1 MACKYII
8 DGVEYTES
16 ELKDYLI
23 KGGLEKLVKDD
34 ILDLSKI
41 KPIEDAVQK
50 PSASSVLQSKQKE
63 AGEAGGERGGVEQGK
78 QGQKVAE
85 EGKQAE
91 GDEKVNEFLYKG
103 TDKQQRMGLLNN
115 LMAAD
120 NIPQAYKDGLKSR
133 GLDYEVS
140 NQSEAAETAKG
151 IVQNLGVNDA
161 LRIARSSMID
171 PSVGSA
177 VFAESINSL
186 WAKERAL
193 RNQGKIEEANDLAEQ
208 WADTAIEYAKLSNSK
223 GKWNAQIAYFYNNS
237 PLGFVRSIEKQD
249 QERFNEFYSSKE
261 RDYKKAFDELLQTEE
276 GAALFEE
283 KVESKL
289 KEERKAVR
297 SQRDKSI
304 DDFFEKLKAKGNVN
318 YAVPI
323 PPPVWNGAVDIMK
336 AAVKGGDR
344 VVVAVE
350 KAIKHID
357 EQLKGVTW
365 DKDKFRREYNA
376 ALSKV
381 ADGGK
386 TEADLLQGKIKSL
399 EAKVKEYEKR
409 IAEGGT
415 VTKKSE
421 DKFADN
427 EEVKSIKSKIEQ
439 LKKEN
444 DQLLKEKQEG
454 RYSKEAKIT
463 QAEKRALKSIE
474 ELEVKLANNDLETSK
489 AEAISSPKL
498 NELREQKKKLSEELE
513 ERKKVAGVGK
523 YSEEAM
529 ADAAMQRKKD
539 KIKEYERRL
548 AEGDFSSEKYKAKK
562 EKDVLDEELDAAR
575 QAYQEAR
582 KTSEEFVEKK
592 AKQYLDRL
600 GKRLKGM
607 SADQKNQLI
616 RSSIKK
622 ISETGG
628 LEYEDFKK
636 IVAETLGVKELTE
649 AQKQRIEELTEKTN
663 IPDDLEQEF
672 LNNPTR
678 ENIDNYKKSKANSL
692 QAEKE
697 LFEMTSDKADITGT
711 VRSIMTLN
719 LLGASTLV
727 KNYGQNVIYQAT
739 VRFPS
744 FAAIKIAD
752 AAIYGTSV
760 LANKVLG
767 TKVIKPGVSFTKAQQ
782 GYMKE
787 YREGIIRGYDQMI
800 KGVEEK
806 DYFAKTQYASNLNP
820 RKAVKDL
827 LAARRGEIFLTKG
840 QKIDKFIQATAGW
853 QPYAIAR
860 GMMFGDKPP
869 RYAAQGAEAMQIGHV
884 ELNISDPIQLEA
896 FMTAPEK
903 YAYNHLLKV
912 GKTREEAA
920 KIAEGIKNRIIEA
933 GSRATFQNENMINDL
948 IKKIDE
954 WGTVGEKDPMAAK
967 MLKPAV
973 SLLKATQLPFV
984 KTPANVIWAY
994 IKVANPEATLLKSFT
1009 EFGLAKKALAKG
1021 DVVNYKRYQAA
1032 SKESFGFAITG
1043 FAISAAV
1050 MAMID
1055 KDMIKPRYSREKD
1068 KAKESAG
1075 EAFFGKDNV
1084 FNIGKLLGVDDIWVD
1099 LSWFGPVGSIMDQK
1113 ARIAEDH
1120 KEMILKGEEVPTG
1133 YISGLLENMDA
1144 SLTASLNTLLL
1155 DQGAKLIDGIRK
1167 GGSLGAGV
1175 AENIFTSIS
1184 GLNPIG
1190 GGTLASLS
1198 KALLPEK
1205 TTTKADNM
1213 VDQLINNQKQR
1224 NIFVAWAAG
1233 YPPSKVSIWGEP
1245 IKNDRSIGG
1254 IMANML
1260 GVESGNEDKFGAIL
1274 YADQQ
1279 RTADNRFF
1287 PPLEDNKIKVNG
1299 KDVELT
1305 VEQKNALD
1313 TYIGQSRKALVAPF
1327 IYDQLYRTLDEGAR
1341 PVEKRYSELN
1351 DEEKISALEF
1361 FYNKGKEAGFSK
1373 FKENYPQFQDAA
1385 LDVEKIKK
1393 EAIKGARKTYFEALA
1408 IPRDN
1413 N

>member
-1 MACKYII
+1 MACKYTI

-23 KGGLEKLVKDD
+23 KGGLEKLVKDNV
-34 ILDLSKI
+34 LDLSKI
-41 KPIEDAVQK
+41 KPIEDAVQE
-50 PSASSVLQSKQKE
+50 PSASSVLQSEQKE
-63 AGEAGGERGGVEQGK
+63 AGEAGRERGGVEQGK
-78 QGQKVAE
+78 QGQKIAE

-91 GDEKVNEFLYKG
+91 GDEKVNEFLYSG
-103 TDKQQRMGLLNN
+103 SDKQRRLGLLNN
-115 LMAAD
+115 LLGAA
-120 NIPQAYKDGLKSR
+120 NIPEAYKEGLKSK
-133 GLDYEVS
+133 GLNYEVS

-151 IVQNLGVNDA
+151 IVESLGVNDA
-161 LRIARSSMID
+161 LQIARSSMID

-177 VFAESINSL
+177 VFAESINKL
-186 WAKERAL
+186 WAGERKL
-193 RNQGKIEEANDLAEQ
+193 RNQGETEEANALAEQ
-208 WADTAIEYAKLSNSK
+208 WADTAIEYANLSNSK

-237 PLGFVRSIEKQD
+237 PLGFVRSLEKQD

-261 RDYKKAFDELLQTEE
+261 KDYKQAFDELLQTQE
-276 GAALFEE
+276 GAAFFEAE
-283 KVESKL
+283 VESKL

-297 SQRDKSI
+297 SQRDKNI
-304 DDFFEKLKAKGNVN
+304 DEFFEKLKAKSNVN

-336 AAVKGGDR
+336 TAVKGGDR

-357 EQLKGVTW
+357 EQLKGVKW
-365 DKDKFRREYNA
+365 DKEKFRKEYTDN
-376 ALSKV
+376 LTKV

-386 TEADLLQGKIKSL
+386 TEGDLLQTKIKTL

-409 IAEGGT
+409 IAEGGA
-415 VTKKSE
+415 VSKKTE

-439 LKKEN
+439 LRKEN
-444 DQLLKEKQEG
+444 DDLLKQKQEG
-454 RYSKEAKIT
+454 RYSKEAKT
-463 QAEKRALKSIE
+463 TLAEKRALKSIE
-474 ELEVKLANNDLETSK
+474 ELEKKLEENDLETTK

-498 NELREQKKKLSEELE
+498 NELRAKKKKLSEELE
-513 ERKKVAGVGK
+513 ERKKTAGVGR

-529 ADAAMQRKKD
+529 ADAAIKRKKE

-575 QAYQEAR
+575 EAYQEAR

-616 RSSIKK
+616 RGSIKK
-622 ISETGG
+622 IAETGG

-649 AQKQRIEELTEKTN
+649 AQKQKIEELTEKTN

-678 ENIDNYKKSKANSL
+678 EGIDNYKKAKANSL

-719 LLGASTLV
+719 LLGAPTLI

-744 FAAIKIAD
+744 FAAIKVAD
-752 AAIYGTSV
+752 AVIYGTSAI
-760 LANKVLG
+760 ANKVLG

-782 GYMKE
+782 GYIKE
-787 YREGIIRGYDQMI
+787 YKEGLIRGYDQMI

-806 DYFAKTQYASNLNP
+806 DYFSKTQYASNLNP
-820 RKAVKDL
+820 RKALRDL

-869 RYAAQGAEAMQIGHV
+869 RYAAQGAEAMQIGYV
-884 ELNISDPIQLEA
+884 ELGISDPIQLEA

-903 YAYNHLLKV
+903 YALNHLLKT
-912 GKTREEAA
+912 GKSREEAA

-948 IKKIDE
+948 IKKVDE

-1009 EFGLAKKALAKG
+1009 EYGLAKNALAKG
-1021 DVVNYKRYQAA
+1021 DIVNYKRYQSA
-1032 SKESFGFAITG
+1032 SKESFGFAVTG

-1050 MAMID
+1050 MSLID

-1075 EAFFGKDNV
+1075 EAFFGKDNMV
-1084 FNIGKLLGVDDIWVD
+1084 NLGKMLGTSDRWVD

-1120 KEMILKGEEVPTG
+1120 KEMILKGEEIPTG

-1144 SLTASLNTLLL
+1144 SVTASLNTLLL

-1167 GGSLGAGV
+1167 GGSLGAGLG
-1175 AENIFTSIS
+1175 ENIFTSLS

-1224 NIFVAWAAG
+1224 NIFIAWAAG

-1245 IKNDRSIGG
+1245 IKNDRSVGG
-1254 IMANML
+1254 VISNML
-1260 GVESGNEDKFGAIL
+1260 GVESGNEDKFGAVL
-1274 YADQQ
+1274 YDDQQ

-1287 PPLEDNKIKVNG
+1287 PPLEDKKIKVND

-1305 VEQKNALD
+1305 LEQKNALD
-1313 TYIGQSRKALVAPF
+1313 TYIGQARKALVAPF
-1327 IYDQLYRTLDEGAR
+1327 VYDQLSFEILEKGAYVSRYYSNLD
-1341 PVEKRYSELN
+1341 
-1351 DEEKISALEF
+1351 DERKIEALDVL
-1361 FYNKGKEAGFSK
+1361 YTQGKEAGFSK
-1373 FKENYPQFQDAA
+1373 FKEDFPQFQDAA
-1385 LDVEKIKK
+1385 LDVEKIK
-1393 EAIKGARKTYFEALA
+1393 REALKSVEKT
-1408 IPRDN
+1408 IFETKVKYPKN

>member
-41 KPIEDAVQK
+41 KITEYAIQE
-50 PSASSVLQSKQKE
+50 PSAGSVLQYPQE
-63 AGEAGGERGGVEQGK
+63 GVGETRGERGRMEQGK
-78 QGQKVAE
+78 QREKITE
-85 EGKQAE
+85 EGKQVE
-91 GDEKVNEFLYKG
+91 GDEKVNEFLNKG

-115 LMAAD
+115 LMGAE
-120 NIPQAYKDGLKSR
+120 NIPQSYKDGLEKK
-133 GLDYEVS
+133 GLNYEVS
-140 NQSEAAETAKG
+140 NQVEAAQVAKG
-151 IVQNLGVNDA
+151 IVANLGVNDA
-161 LRIARSSMID
+161 LRVARGSMID

-186 WAKERAL
+186 WAQERSL
-193 RNQGKIEEANDLAEQ
+193 RNQGKIEAADAMAEQ
-208 WADTAIEYAKLSNSK
+208 WADTAIEYATLSNSK

-249 QERFNEFYSSKE
+249 QERFNAFYSDKE
-261 RDYKKAFDELLQTEE
+261 KDYKKAFDELLQTKE
-276 GAALFEE
+276 GAALFEAE
-283 KVESKL
+283 VESKL
-289 KEERKAVR
+289 KEERKAIR
-297 SQRDKSI
+297 SQRDKNI
-304 DDFFEKLKAKGNVN
+304 DEFFEKLKAKSNVN

-323 PPPVWNGAVDIMK
+323 PPIVWNGAVDIMK
-336 AAVKGGDR
+336 AAIKGGDR
-344 VVVAVE
+344 VVVAVD

-357 EQLKGVTW
+357 EQLKGIKW
-365 DKDKFRREYNA
+365 DKEKFRNEYTIS
-376 ALSKV
+376 LSKV

-386 TEADLLQGKIKSL
+386 TEADLLQAKIKSL
-399 EAKVKEYEKR
+399 ESKVKEYEKR
-409 IAEGGT
+409 IAEGGV

-421 DKFADN
+421 DKFSDN

-439 LKKEN
+439 LRKEN
-444 DQLLKEKQEG
+444 DDLLKQKQEG

-463 QAEKRALKSIE
+463 KAEKRALKSIE
-474 ELEVKLANNDLETSK
+474 DLEKKLADNDLETSK
-489 AEAISSPKL
+489 AEAVSSPKL
-498 NELREQKKKLSEELE
+498 EELRAEKKRLSDELE
-513 ERKKVAGVGK
+513 ERKKAAGVGK
-523 YSEEAM
+523 YSEEAI
-529 ADAAMQRKKD
+529 ANAAIKRKQD

-562 EKDVLDEELDAAR
+562 EKDALDEELDAAR
-575 QAYQEAR
+575 EAYQEAR
-582 KTSEEFVEKK
+582 KTSEEFLEKK
-592 AKQYLDRL
+592 SKQYLDRL

-607 SADQKNQLI
+607 SNDQKNQLI

-649 AQKQRIEELTEKTN
+649 AQKQKIEELTEKTN
-663 IPDDLEQEF
+663 IPDELEQDF

-678 ENIDNYKKSKANSL
+678 ENIDNYKKAKANSL
-692 QAEKE
+692 EAEKE
-697 LFEMTSDKADITGT
+697 LFEMTNDKADITGT
-711 VRSIMTLN
+711 LRSIMTLN
-719 LLGASTLV
+719 LLGAPTLI

-752 AAIYGTSV
+752 MAIYGASA
-760 LANKVLG
+760 LSNKVLG

-782 GYMKE
+782 GYIKE

-800 KGVEEK
+800 KGVEER
-806 DYFAKTQYASNLNP
+806 DYFSKTQYASNLNP

-827 LAARRGEIFLTKG
+827 LAAKRGEIFLTKG

-869 RYAAQGAEAMQIGHV
+869 RYAAQGAEAMQIGYV
-884 ELNISDPIQLEA
+884 ELGISDPIQLEA

-903 YAYNHLLKV
+903 YAYNHLLKI
-912 GKTREEAA
+912 GKTKEEAA
-920 KIAEGIKNRIIEA
+920 KIADGIKNRIIDA
-933 GSRATFQNENMINDL
+933 GSRATFQNENMLNDI

-954 WGTVGEKDPMAAK
+954 WSTIGEKDPMSAK
-967 MLKPAV
+967 MLKPAI

-994 IKVANPEATLLKSFT
+994 IKVANPEATLLKSFA
-1009 EFGLAKKALAKG
+1009 ELGLAKRALAKG
-1021 DVVNYKRYQAA
+1021 DVINYKRYQSA
-1032 SKESFGFAITG
+1032 SKESFGFAISG
-1043 FAISAAV
+1043 FIISAAV
-1050 MAMID
+1050 MSLIE
-1055 KDMIKPRYSREKD
+1055 KEMIKPRYSREKD

-1084 FNIGKLLGVDDIWVD
+1084 VNLGKMLGASDIWVD

-1133 YISGLLENMDA
+1133 YVTGLLENLDA
-1144 SLTASLNTLLL
+1144 SITASLNTLLL
-1155 DQGAKLIDGIRK
+1155 DQGAKLIDGVRK
-1167 GGSLGAGV
+1167 GGSLGAGL
-1175 AENIFTSIS
+1175 AENIFTSLS

-1190 GGTLASLS
+1190 GGTLASIS

-1205 TTTKADNM
+1205 TTTKADNII
-1213 VDQLINNQKQR
+1213 DQLINNQKQR
-1224 NIFVAWAAG
+1224 NIFIAWAAG

-1245 IKNDRSIGG
+1245 IKNDRSISG
-1254 IMANML
+1254 IMGNML
-1260 GVESGNEDKFGAIL
+1260 GIEKGNEDKFGAVL
-1274 YADQQ
+1274 YEDQQ

-1287 PPLEDNKIKVNG
+1287 PPLEDKKIKVNG

-1305 VEQKNALD
+1305 LEQKNALD
-1313 TYIGQSRKALVAPF
+1313 TYIGQARKALVAPF
-1327 IYDQLYRTLDEGAR
+1327 VYDQLYRTLDESGR
-1341 PVEKRYSELN
+1341 PTEKRYSEMT
-1351 DEEKISALEF
+1351 DEEKVDALEF
-1361 FYNKGKEAGFSK
+1361 FYEQGKEAGFNK
-1373 FKENYPQFQDAA
+1373 FKEDYPQFQDAA

-1408 IPRDN
+1408 IPKDN

>member
-1 MACKYII
+1 MACKYTI

-23 KGGLEKLVKDD
+23 KGGLEKLVKDN

-41 KPIEDAVQK
+41 KPIEDAVQE
-50 PSASSVLQSKQKE
+50 PSASSVLQSEQKE
-63 AGEAGGERGGVEQGK
+63 AGEAGGKRGGVEQGE
-78 QGQKVAE
+78 QGQKIAE
-85 EGKQAE
+85 ESKQAE
-91 GDEKVNEFLYKG
+91 GDEKVNEFLNTG

-115 LMAAD
+115 LMGAD
-120 NIPQAYKDGLKSR
+120 NIPQSYKDGLEKR
-133 GLDYEVS
+133 GLNYEVS
-140 NQSEAAETAKG
+140 SQVEAAEVAKG
-151 IVQNLGVNDA
+151 IVANLGINDA
-161 LRIARSSMID
+161 LRIARGSMVD

-186 WAKERAL
+186 WAQERSL
-193 RNQGKIEEANDLAEQ
+193 RSKGEIEAADAIAEQ
-208 WADTAIEYAKLSNSK
+208 WADTAIEYATLSNSK

-237 PLGFVRSIEKQD
+237 PMGFVRSIEKQN
-249 QERFNEFYSSKE
+249 QEFFENFYSGKE
-261 RDYKKAFDELLQTEE
+261 KDYKQAFDELLQTQE
-276 GAALFEE
+276 GAALFEAE
-283 KVESKL
+283 VESKL

-297 SQRDKSI
+297 SQRDKNI
-304 DDFFEKLKAKGNVN
+304 DEFFDKLKAKGNVN

-336 AAVKGGDR
+336 AAIKGGDR

-357 EQLKGVTW
+357 EQLKGVKW
-365 DKDKFRREYNA
+365 DKEKFRNEYNTSLA
-376 ALSKV
+376 KV

-386 TEADLLQGKIKSL
+386 TEGDLLQAKIKTL
-399 EAKVKEYEKR
+399 EAKVKEYEKK
-409 IAEGGT
+409 IAEGGAA
-415 VTKKSE
+415 TKKSE

-427 EEVKSIKSKIEQ
+427 EEVKSIKSKIDQ
-439 LKKEN
+439 LRKEN
-444 DQLLKEKQEG
+444 DDLLKQKQEG
-454 RYSKEAKIT
+454 RYSKEAKVT
-463 QAEKRALKSIE
+463 RAEKRALKSIE
-474 ELEVKLANNDLETSK
+474 DLEKKLADNDLESSK
-489 AEAISSPKL
+489 AEATSSPKL
-498 NELREQKKKLSEELE
+498 EELRAQKKKLFDELE

-523 YSEEAM
+523 YSEEAI
-529 ADAAMQRKKD
+529 ADAAIKRKQD

-562 EKDVLDEELDAAR
+562 EKDALDEQLDAAR
-575 QAYQEAR
+575 EAYQEAR

-607 SADQKNQLI
+607 SNDQKNQLI

-622 ISETGG
+622 IAETGG
-628 LEYEDFKK
+628 LEYEEFKK
-636 IVAETLGVKELTE
+636 IVAETLGVRELTE

-663 IPDDLEQEF
+663 VPDDLEQEF

-678 ENIDNYKKSKANSL
+678 ENIDNYKKAKANSL
-692 QAEKE
+692 EAEKE
-697 LFEMTSDKADITGT
+697 LFEMTTDKADITGT

-719 LLGASTLV
+719 LLGAPTLV
-727 KNYGQNVIYQAT
+727 KNFAQNVIYQGT

-744 FAAIKIAD
+744 FVAVKAAD
-752 AAIYGTSV
+752 AAIYGVSS
-760 LANKVLG
+760 LANKVFG
-767 TKVIKPGVSFTKAQQ
+767 TKVIKPGVSLTKAQK

-787 YREGIIRGYDQMI
+787 YREGLIRGYEQMI
-800 KGVEEK
+800 KGVEER
-806 DYFAKTQYASNLNP
+806 DYFSKTQYASNLNP
-820 RKAVKDL
+820 RKAVRDL
-827 LAARRGEIFLTKG
+827 LAAKRGEIFLTKG
-840 QKIDKFIQATAGW
+840 QKIDKLIQATAGW

-869 RYAAQGAEAMQIGHV
+869 RYAAQGAEAMQIGHL
-884 ELNISDPIQLEA
+884 ELGISDPIQLEA

-903 YAYNHLLKV
+903 YAFNHLLKV

-933 GSRATFQNENMINDL
+933 GSRATFQNENMVNDIL
-948 IKKIDE
+948 KKIDE
-954 WGTVGEKDPMAAK
+954 WSTVGEKDPASAK
-967 MLKPAV
+967 IIKPTVA
-973 SLLKATQLPFV
+973 LLKATQLPFV

-1009 EFGLAKKALAKG
+1009 ELGLAKRALAKG
-1021 DVVNYKRYQAA
+1021 DIVGYKRYQSA

-1050 MAMID
+1050 MALID
-1055 KDMIKPRYSREKD
+1055 KDMIKPRYSKEKD

-1084 FNIGKLLGVDDIWVD
+1084 VNLGRMRGGDDVWVD

-1133 YISGLLENMDA
+1133 YVTSLLENMDA
-1144 SLTASLNTLLL
+1144 SVTASLNTLLL

-1167 GGSLGAGV
+1167 GGSLGAGL
-1175 AENIFTSIS
+1175 AENIFTSLS

-1190 GGTLASLS
+1190 GGTLASIS

-1254 IMANML
+1254 VLGNML
-1260 GVESGNEDKFGAIL
+1260 GIESGNEDKFGAVL
-1274 YADQQ
+1274 YEDQQ

-1287 PPLEDNKIKVNG
+1287 PPLEDKKIKVNG

-1305 VEQKNALD
+1305 LEQKNALD
-1313 TYIGQSRKALVAPF
+1313 TYIGQSRKVLVAPF
-1327 IYDQLYRTLDEGAR
+1327 VYDKSYRTLDESGR
-1341 PVEKRYSELN
+1341 TTEKRYSEMT
-1351 DEEKISALEF
+1351 DEEKVDALEF
-1361 FYNKGKEAGFSK
+1361 FYEQGKKAGFAK
-1373 FKENYPQFQDAA
+1373 FKEDYPEFQDAA

>member
-23 KGGLEKLVKDD
+23 KGGLEKLVKDN

-41 KPIEDAVQK
+41 KPIEDAVQE
-50 PSASSVLQSKQKE
+50 SGASSVLQSEQKE

-78 QGQKVAE
+78 QGQKIAE

-91 GDEKVNEFLYKG
+91 GDEKVNEFLYTG

-115 LMAAD
+115 FMKAE
-120 NIPQAYKDGLKSR
+120 NMPQSYKDGLEER
-133 GLDYEVS
+133 GLNYVVS
-140 NQSEAAETAKG
+140 SQPEAAAVAKS
-151 IVQNLGVNDA
+151 IVANLGVNDA
-161 LRIARSSMID
+161 LRIARGSMVD

-177 VFAESINSL
+177 VFAESLTTLS
-186 WAKERAL
+186 AKERSL
-193 RNQGKIEEANDLAEQ
+193 RKEGKIEEANEIADQ
-208 WADTAIEYAKLSNSK
+208 WADTTIEYAKIANSG

-237 PLGFVRSIEKQD
+237 PFGFVRSIEKQD
-249 QERFNEFYSSKE
+249 QERFNEFYSVKE
-261 RDYKKAFDELLQTEE
+261 KDYKAVLNEILATEE
-276 GAALFEE
+276 GAALFDE
-283 KVESKL
+283 KVESKI

-297 SQRDKSI
+297 AQRDKNI
-304 DDFFEKLKAKGNVN
+304 DDFFEKAKLKGGT
-318 YAVPI
+318 YATLI
-323 PPPVWNGAVDIMK
+323 PPPVWNGAIDVLKTAI
-336 AAVKGGDR
+336 KGGDR
-344 VVVAVE
+344 VVVAVD

-357 EQLKGVTW
+357 EQLKGVKW
-365 DKDKFRREYNA
+365 DKEKFRNEYTTS
-376 ALSKV
+376 LSKV

-386 TEADLLQGKIKSL
+386 TEADLLENKIKSL
-399 EAKVKEYEKR
+399 ESKVKEYEKK
-409 IAEGGT
+409 IAEGGSA
-415 VTKKSE
+415 TKKSE

-427 EEVKSIKSKIEQ
+427 EEVKSIKSKIDQ
-439 LKKEN
+439 LRKEN
-444 DQLLKEKQEG
+444 DDLLKQKQEG
-454 RYSKEAKIT
+454 RYSKEAKVT
-463 QAEKRALKSIE
+463 RAEKRALKSIE
-474 ELEVKLANNDLETSK
+474 DLEKKLADNDLETSK
-489 AEAISSPKL
+489 AEATSSPKL
-498 NELREQKKKLSEELE
+498 EELRSEKKKLSDELE

-529 ADAAMQRKKD
+529 ANAAMKRKQE
-539 KIKEYERRL
+539 KIKEYERRIN
-548 AEGDFSSEKYKAKK
+548 EGDFSSEKYKAKK
-562 EKDVLDEELDAAR
+562 EKDVLDEELEAAR
-575 QAYQEAR
+575 DAYQEAR

-607 SADQKNQLI
+607 SSDQKNQLI

-622 ISETGG
+622 IAETGG
-628 LEYEDFKK
+628 LQYEEFKK

-663 IPDDLEQEF
+663 IPDNLEQEF
-672 LNNPTR
+672 LNNPTKESIEKYR
-678 ENIDNYKKSKANSL
+678 KAKENSL
-692 QAEKE
+692 EAEKE
-697 LFEMTSDKADITGT
+697 LFKMTADKADITGT

-719 LLGASTLV
+719 LLGAPTLV
-727 KNYGQNVIYQAT
+727 KNYIQNVIYQGT

-744 FAAIKIAD
+744 FLAVKGID
-752 AAIYGTSV
+752 AGVYGISA
-760 LANKVLG
+760 LSNKVFG
-767 TKVIKPGVSFTKAQQ
+767 TKVIKPGVSFTKAQK
-782 GYMKE
+782 GYIKQ
-787 YREGIIRGYDQMI
+787 YVEGIIRGYKQMT
-800 KGVEEK
+800 KGIEEK
-806 DYFAKTQYASNLNP
+806 DYFAKTQYASNLDP

-869 RYAAQGAEAMQIGHV
+869 RYAAQGAEAMQIGYI
-884 ELNISDPIQLEA
+884 ELGITDPIQLEA

-903 YAYNHLLKV
+903 YAYNHLLKTN
-912 GKTREEAA
+912 KTREEAA
-920 KIAEGIKNRIIEA
+920 KIADGIKNRIIDA
-933 GSRATFQNENMINDL
+933 GSRATFQNENMLNDMF
-948 IKKIDE
+948 KKME
-954 WGTVGEKDPMAAK
+954 EGLSVGEKDPWYAK
-967 MLKPAV
+967 MLKPAA

-994 IKVANPEATLLKSFT
+994 IKVANPEATLLKSFV
-1009 EFGLAKKALAKG
+1009 ELGMAKKALAKG
-1021 DVVNYKRYQAA
+1021 NIVEYKRMQSA

-1050 MAMID
+1050 MALID
-1055 KDMIKPRYSREKD
+1055 KDMIKPRYSKEKD

-1084 FNIGKLLGVDDIWVD
+1084 VNLGRMLEGDDVWVD

-1133 YISGLLENMDA
+1133 YVSGLLENMDA
-1144 SLTASLNTLLL
+1144 SITASLNTLLL

-1167 GGSLGAGV
+1167 GGSLGAGL
-1175 AENIFTSIS
+1175 AENAFTSLS

-1190 GGTLASLS
+1190 GGTLASIS

-1224 NIFVAWAAG
+1224 NIFLAWSFG

-1245 IKNDRSIGG
+1245 IKNDRSISG
-1254 IMANML
+1254 IMGNML
-1260 GVESGNEDKFGAIL
+1260 GFEKGNEDKFGAVL

-1287 PPLEDNKIKVNG
+1287 PPLEDKKIKVNG
-1299 KDVELT
+1299 EDVELT
-1305 VEQKNALD
+1305 LEQKNALD
-1313 TYIGQSRKALVAPF
+1313 TYIGQSRKAFVAPF
-1327 IYDQLYRTLDEGAR
+1327 VYDQSYRTLNEFGRAT
-1341 PVEKRYSELN
+1341 EKRYSEMT
-1351 DEEKISALEF
+1351 DEEKIDALEF
-1361 FYNKGKEAGFSK
+1361 FYEQGKKAGFAK
-1373 FKENYPQFQDAA
+1373 FKLDYPQFQDAA

-1393 EAIKGARKTYFEALA
+1393 DAIKSARKTYFEALA
-1408 IPRDN
+1408 MPRDN
-1413 N
+1413 K

>member
-23 KGGLEKLVKDD
+23 KGGLEKLVKDNV
-34 ILDLSKI
+34 LDLSKI
-41 KPIEDAVQK
+41 KPIEDAVQE
-50 PSASSVLQSKQKE
+50 PSASSVLQSEQKE
-63 AGEAGGERGGVEQGK
+63 AGEAGGGRGRMEQGK
-78 QGQKVAE
+78 QGQKAAE

-91 GDEKVNEFLYKG
+91 GDEKVNDFLYKG
-103 TDKQQRMGLLNN
+103 SDPKRKMALLNN
-115 LMAAD
+115 LMGAD
-120 NIPQAYKDGLKSR
+120 NIPQAYKDGLKKK
-133 GLDYEVS
+133 GLEYEVS
-140 NQSEAAETAKG
+140 SQSEAAETAKA
-151 IVQNLGVNDA
+151 IVENLGVDDA
-161 LRIARSSMID
+161 LHIARGSMID

-193 RNQGKIEEANDLAEQ
+193 RNNGEIEAADAIAEQ

-237 PLGFVRSIEKQD
+237 PLGFVRSIEKQNREFFD
-249 QERFNEFYSSKE
+249 EFYSDKE
-261 RDYKKAFDELLQTEE
+261 KSYKSALDEILASEE

-283 KVESKL
+283 KVEEKV

-297 SQRDKSI
+297 AQRDKNI
-304 DDFFEKLKAKGNVN
+304 DDFFEKAKLKGGT
-318 YAVPI
+318 YATII
-323 PPPVWNGAVDIMK
+323 PPPVWNGAIDVLKTAI
-336 AAVKGGDR
+336 KGGDR
-344 VVVAVE
+344 VVVAVD

-357 EQLKGVTW
+357 QQLKGAQW
-365 DKDKFRREYNA
+365 DKDKFRKEYTES
-376 ALSKV
+376 LSKV

-386 TEADLLQGKIKSL
+386 TEADLLQAKVKNL
-399 EAKVKEYEKR
+399 EARVKEYEKR
-409 IAEGGT
+409 IAEGGAS
-415 VTKKSE
+415 TKRAE

-439 LKKEN
+439 LRKEN
-444 DQLLKEKQEG
+444 DDLLKQKQEG
-454 RYSKEAKIT
+454 RYSKEAKVT
-463 QAEKRALKSIE
+463 RAEKRALKSIE
-474 ELEVKLANNDLETSK
+474 DLEKKLADNDLETSK
-489 AEAISSPKL
+489 AEATSSPKL
-498 NELREQKKKLSEELE
+498 EELRDQKKKLSDELE

-529 ADAAMQRKKD
+529 ADAAIKRKKE
-539 KIKEYERRL
+539 KIKEYERRI
-548 AEGDFSSEKYKAKK
+548 AKGDFSSEKYKAKK

-575 QAYQEAR
+575 EAYQEAR

-607 SADQKNQLI
+607 SNDQKTQLI
-616 RSSIKK
+616 RTSIKK

-628 LEYEDFKK
+628 LNYEEFRD

-663 IPDDLEQEF
+663 VPDDLEQEF

-678 ENIDNYKKSKANSL
+678 ENIDNYKKAKANSL

-697 LFEMTSDKADITGT
+697 LFEMTTDKADITGT

-719 LLGASTLV
+719 LLGAPTLV
-727 KNYGQNVIYQAT
+727 KNFAQNVIYQGT

-744 FAAIKIAD
+744 FVAVKAAD
-752 AAIYGTSV
+752 AAIYGVSS
-760 LANKVLG
+760 LANKVFG
-767 TKVIKPGVSFTKAQQ
+767 TKVIKPGVSLSKAQQ

-787 YREGIIRGYDQMI
+787 YREGLIRGYDQMI
-800 KGVEEK
+800 KGVEER
-806 DYFAKTQYASNLNP
+806 DYFSKTQYASNLNP
-820 RKAVKDL
+820 RKAVRDL
-827 LAARRGEIFLTKG
+827 LAAKRGEIFLTKG
-840 QKIDKFIQATAGW
+840 QKIDKWIQATAGW

-869 RYAAQGAEAMQIGHV
+869 RYAAQGAEAMQIGHI
-884 ELNISDPIQLEA
+884 ELNITDPIQLEA

-933 GSRATFQNENMINDL
+933 GSKATFQNENMLNDL
-948 IKKIDE
+948 IKKVDE
-954 WGTVGEKDPMAAK
+954 WATVGEQDKLSMK
-967 MLKPAV
+967 IIKPTV

-994 IKVANPEATLLKSFT
+994 IKVANPEATLLKSFV
-1009 EFGLAKKALAKG
+1009 ELGMAKKALAKG
-1021 DVVNYKRYQAA
+1021 NIAEYKRMQSA

-1050 MAMID
+1050 MALVD
-1055 KDMIKPRYSREKD
+1055 KDMIKPRYSKEKD

-1084 FNIGKLLGVDDIWVD
+1084 VNLGAMLGGKDRWVD

-1120 KEMILKGEEVPTG
+1120 KEMILKGEEAPTG
-1133 YISGLLENMDA
+1133 YVTGLLENMDA
-1144 SLTASLNTLLL
+1144 SVVASLNTLLF
-1155 DQGAKLIDGIRK
+1155 DQGAKLIDGVRK
-1167 GGSLGAGV
+1167 GGNLFAGL
-1175 AENIFTSIS
+1175 AENVFTSVS

-1190 GGTLASLS
+1190 GGTLASIS

-1224 NIFVAWAAG
+1224 NIFLAWSFG

-1254 IMANML
+1254 VMGNMF
-1260 GVESGNEDKFGAIL
+1260 GFESGNEDKFGAVL

-1287 PPLEDNKIKVNG
+1287 PPLEDKKIKVNG

-1305 VEQKNALD
+1305 LEQKDKLD
-1313 TYIGQSRKALVAPF
+1313 TYIGQARKALVSPF
-1327 IYDQLYRTLDEGAR
+1327 VYDQLSFELLENGKYVPKYYSNLDDDRKIEALD
-1341 PVEKRYSELN
+1341 VLYSE
-1351 DEEKISALEF
+1351 
-1361 FYNKGKEAGFSK
+1361 GKDAGFAK
-1373 FKENYPQFQDAA
+1373 FKEEFPEFNDAK
-1385 LDVEKIKK
+1385 LDVEKIRK
-1393 EAIKGARKTYFEALA
+1393 EAIKGVEKTIFQTKVKY
-1408 IPRDN
+1408 PRN